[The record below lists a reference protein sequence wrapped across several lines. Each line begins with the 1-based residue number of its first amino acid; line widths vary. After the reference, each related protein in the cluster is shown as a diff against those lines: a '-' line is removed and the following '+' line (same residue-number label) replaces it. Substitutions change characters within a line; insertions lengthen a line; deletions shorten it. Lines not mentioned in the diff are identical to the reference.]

1 MIKKIPAK
9 KIGMSS
15 AFVEEGRTVPIT
27 LVQPL
32 PVVVT
37 EIRRPESHGYSAVQ
51 LAYGETLAKRVRK
64 PMQGILAKAGT
75 QRVLRYLYET
85 RQDAADF
92 EGIELGQELGPESV
106 AGWGQV
112 LVSGTSK
119 GKGFA
124 GAVKRWGFAGQQRT
138 HGDPDN
144 RRPQSANATD
154 PARIFKGSRRPGRM
168 GNERVTVKGL
178 DVVGYNSELNLLA
191 IKGSVPGAN
200 GNVVW
205 LTMTG
210 AAPAKPEQEG

>member
-1 MIKKIPAK
+1 MP
-9 KIGMSS
+9 
-15 AFVEEGRTVPIT
+15 VT
-27 LVQPL
+27 LLQPL

-51 LAYGETLAKRVRK
+51 LAWGETLAKRVRK
-64 PMQGILAKAGT
+64 PMRGILTKAGT
-75 QRVLRYLYET
+75 DKILRHLYES
-85 RQDAADF
+85 RQDAGDF
-92 EGIELGQELGPESV
+92 EGVEVGQELGPESV
-106 AGWGQV
+106 SGWGEV
-112 LVSGTSK
+112 TVTGTSQ

-124 GAVKRWGFAGQQRT
+124 GAVKRWGFRGQQRT

-168 GNERVTVKGL
+168 GHERATVKGL
-178 DVVGYNSELNLLA
+178 SVVGYNDELNLLA

-200 GNVVW
+200 GGTVW

-210 AAPAKPEQEG
+210 AAPEKPVEQEA